1 VHAWYLL
8 WAVIPLAATRGLPKH
23 RRFVL
28 AASAVLALMVPPTG
42 ADFAFRSFQLPLAQL
57 ASVGIFL
64 VTLLTVRRELAREGD
79 PTRRLRTSAYC
90 LVPAS
95 PARTGRAPRWSRR
108 PTQPAVLA
116 DRPSTGPPGPGPVP
130 KV

>member
-1 VHAWYLL
+1 VVHAWYLL

-42 ADFAFRSFQLPLAQL
+42 ADFAFRSFQLPLAQ
-57 ASVGIFL
+57 AAGVGIFL
-64 VTLLTVRRELAREGD
+64 VTLLAVRRELAREED
-79 PTRRLRTSAYC
+79 PTRAALPGTAVDAPTAVPAAACPAVTSADT
-90 LVPAS
+90 S
-95 PARTGRAPRWSRR
+95 
-108 PTQPAVLA
+108 AVLA
-116 DRPSTGPPGPGPVP
+116 DRPSTGPSGPGPVP